1 MLSPSGAS
9 TQQTVPPSDK
19 QYDHAI
25 TLVDTTAPK
34 TAPDPDREPDEPPT
48 PSDLTPSSTS
58 TYDPIKRTWTKGTGT
73 LRKQLAQRKYG
84 RYQQERY
91 DAGDDDDLEAGPS
104 NQPSSKPAPGGL
116 RSGIGGIKKNLPWKG
131 KAPRGPKSKEKSE
144 YEVDVL
150 YENQRGAFFCGIP
163 LYSHG
168 SLLNFDPS
176 AWVTKEFKDSAVNI
190 TNAQVPDPSWEWVW
204 KTWYVDMSYDV
215 DEEGWQYSFSF
226 SSNFAWHG
234 THPWF
239 HSFVRR
245 RRWLRKRIRKRG
257 YKAGTGEGT
266 EQPHML
272 NADYFTI
279 HNKVGRSRDSSQER
293 STVPRLGSTLDDASV
308 DEEDVQDISALM
320 RRLKRAHVDREKIE
334 IVKDFVQHGGEE
346 LYYLEDSIP
355 AIMSMFIFQN
365 SRQQLLGYLLK
376 TVDDASDHR
385 DDHAQRGEAEGKA
398 EKRRIDNLIKAI
410 QAADKEV
417 KNLEFW
423 SDVKQVAH
431 KRSEEDLDTS
441 EQEKL
446 VHDVEASERI
456 EDAQLDGLA
465 EKDEPKTLRGDDRII
480 AGIPEEAE
488 VGEDKGIS
496 FKQSIS
502 ENDEKGTESQSVE
515 AEKEEKGK
523 GPADTDDKE
532 NQPMPEEVGRF
543 DLQTIRVED

>member
-1 MLSPSGAS
+1 
-9 TQQTVPPSDK
+9 
-19 QYDHAI
+19 
-25 TLVDTTAPK
+25 
-34 TAPDPDREPDEPPT
+34 
-48 PSDLTPSSTS
+48 
-58 TYDPIKRTWTKGTGT
+58 
-73 LRKQLAQRKYG
+73 
-84 RYQQERY
+84 
-91 DAGDDDDLEAGPS
+91 
-104 NQPSSKPAPGGL
+104 
-116 RSGIGGIKKNLPWKG
+116 
-131 KAPRGPKSKEKSE
+131 
-144 YEVDVL
+144 
-150 YENQRGAFFCGIP
+150 
-163 LYSHG
+163 
-168 SLLNFDPS
+168 
-176 AWVTKEFKDSAVNI
+176 
-190 TNAQVPDPSWEWVW
+190 
-204 KTWYVDMSYDV
+204 
-215 DEEGWQYSFSF
+215 
-226 SSNFAWHG
+226 
-234 THPWF
+234 
-239 HSFVRR
+239 
-245 RRWLRKRIRKRG
+245 
-257 YKAGTGEGT
+257 
-266 EQPHML
+266 ML